1 MKDIIITIIDNLENN
16 GIEVTDEQAL
26 KYAQEFWQECK
37 DEEIELDNLDT
48 HLQQFIINLISELQE
63 EKK

>member
-1 MKDIIITIIDNLENN
+1 MKDIIIIIIDNLENN

>member
-1 MKDIIITIIDNLENN
+1 MKDIIIIIIDNLENN

-37 DEEIELDNLDT
+37 DEEIDNLDT